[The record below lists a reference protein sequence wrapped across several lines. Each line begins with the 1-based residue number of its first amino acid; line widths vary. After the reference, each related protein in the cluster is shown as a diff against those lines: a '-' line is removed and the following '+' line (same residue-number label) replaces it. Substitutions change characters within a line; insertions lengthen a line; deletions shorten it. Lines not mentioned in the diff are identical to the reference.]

1 MLKLLYIII
10 VLSIISCSN
19 QKDSISRTYSL
30 IEEGDIPFGYK
41 VYELENGMKIYL
53 SQQKSSPRIQTNI
66 GVKAGSK
73 NDPVNATGLAYY
85 LEQMMFNGTSEI
97 GTDNWE
103 KEHVILDEISDYY
116 ELKRK
121 EINIEKVILYNKI
134 IDSLSLVAS
143 QYAIVNEYDKLL
155 TEIGGQ
161 NTTAYTTLDQTV
173 FSTNIPNESLEKWT
187 KIESERFSELVLR
200 LFNTKSKSIYESYNM
215 SQDSD
220 DDRVFNALTKTL
232 FPDHPYGTRT
242 KNGTLEHL
250 TNPSM
255 QEMQMFFKKYY
266 VPNNMVVSLVGNFD
280 YEKTIKI
287 LAQHFSK
294 LKYKPMDK
302 SLGKAK
308 KISKNKTIYL
318 IGNETEEV
326 IYLYKLNGLNS
337 DNNVNYEIV
346 NRMLFNG
353 YSGLL
358 DLNIIQSKKL
368 QDSYSYLWS
377 NYDYSMLIISGT
389 PKEGQSLNEVEQLL
403 KIEINKLKKG
413 AFYDWLPQAC
423 LNDIKKENLLSVNT
437 NSFIGSN
444 LLEVGLN
451 DKNSNA
457 FLNRFLNKNSIKKN
471 EIVQVAERIF
481 DGEYVV
487 LKKERGVVE
496 SEHIKPPKTSPIK
509 RRKNVH
515 SNFYNSV
522 VKMENVKNEP
532 KFEAYNSFLKQTV
545 NDQFVYLKNSKNDLF
560 SMDLVFDFGINQYPY
575 LELISEYSK
584 YVGTQNKTNESVN
597 IELFKLGGQ
606 WNIYA
611 NKESF
616 TIKIEGL
623 QQNFKPIVSEVLN
636 LIKQPKHNAYT
647 FKSFIKAKKK
657 ERTDMGFNKD
667 YLLWEALLNEAT
679 KKNKKSGYWSYQ
691 KLSTLKESQL
701 LAEISK
707 LFQSKHST
715 FYHGPEE
722 RSVIEQTI
730 KELIPVNE
738 FNNSIDLLKVEEK
751 KSEKKVYFLDHNMVQ
766 AEILFVANKGMV
778 NEKNNV
784 FNKLF
789 SYYYNALA
797 AKEIRESKALA
808 YSTYVSINESN
819 IKGNNDFIYGY
830 LGCQPDKLPFAIS
843 SFEQLLKQAPKDKIL
858 FEEAKSYVLK
868 SLKDKNL
875 IGESMFWEWKALKR
889 KDFNLKT
896 HEITISE
903 LENISFQDFKVKFD
917 SEVSRLD
924 FTLLVLGNKTSIN
937 FDDLSQYGPIIK
949 LNKNQILP

>member
-10 VLSIISCSN
+10 VLTIISCSN
-19 QKDSISRTYSL
+19 QNDSISTTYSL
-30 IEEGDIPFGYK
+30 IEEGDTPFGYK
-41 VYELENGMKIYL
+41 VYELENGMKVYL
-53 SQQKSSPRIQTNI
+53 SQQKNSPRIQTNI
-66 GVKAGSK
+66 GVKVGTK
-73 NDPVNATGLAYY
+73 NDPVNATGLAHY
-85 LEQMMFNGTSEI
+85 LEQMMYNGTSEI
-97 GTDNWE
+97 GTDHWE
-103 KEHVILDEISDYY
+103 KEKVILDEISDYY
-116 ELKRK
+116 ELKRQ
-121 EINIEKVILYNKI
+121 ETNNQKVTLYNKV
-134 IDSLSLVAS
+134 IDSLSIEAS
-143 QYAIVNEYDKLL
+143 QYAIANEYDKLIS
-155 TEIGGQ
+155 EIGGQ
-161 NTTAYTTLDQTV
+161 NTNSYTTLDQTV
-173 FSTNIPNESLEKWT
+173 FTTNIPNSSLEKWA
-187 KIESERFSELVLR
+187 KIESERFSDLVLR
-200 LFNTKSKSIYESYNM
+200 LFTSKSKSIYEAYNM

-242 KNGTLEHL
+242 KSGRIEHL

-255 QEMQMFFKKYY
+255 ESMHRFFEKYY
-266 VPNNMVVSLVGNFD
+266 VPNNMVVSLSGDFD
-280 YEKTIKI
+280 YIQTIETIAK
-287 LAQHFSK
+287 HFSK
-294 LKYKPMDK
+294 LKYKPLEKTALK
-302 SLGKAK
+302 SK
-308 KISKNKTIYL
+308 KIRGKQVINLT
-318 IGNETEEV
+318 GNETEEV
-326 IYLYKLNGLNS
+326 IFLYKLRGLNGS
-337 DNNVNYEIV
+337 NNVNYEIV

-403 KIEINKLKKG
+403 KIEIDKLKNG
-413 AFYDWLPQAC
+413 EFYDWLPQAC
-423 LNDIKKENLLSVNT
+423 LNNIKKDIMLSVKT
-437 NSFIGSN
+437 NQFRSTS
-444 LLEVGLN
+444 LLDVGLN
-451 DKNSNA
+451 DKKTEV
-457 FLNRFLNKNSIKKN
+457 FLNRFLNKNNINKN
-471 EIVQVAERIF
+471 EIVQAAKSLFNDEF
-481 DGEYVV
+481 VV
-487 LKKERGVVE
+487 LKKEQGAFE
-496 SEHIKPPKTSPIK
+496 NTYIKPPKTSLIK

-515 SNFYNSV
+515 SKFYTSV
-522 VKMENVKNEP
+522 VKMENINIEP

-560 SMDLVFDFGINQYPY
+560 SMDLVFDFGTNQYPY
-575 LELISEYSK
+575 LELIADYAK
-584 YVGTQNKTNESVN
+584 TIGTQNKTNESVN

-606 WNIYA
+606 WKIYA

-623 QQNFKPIVSEVLN
+623 HQNFKAIVSEVVN
-636 LIKQPKHNAYT
+636 LLKYPKHNAYT
-647 FKSFIKAKKK
+647 FKTFIKAKKK
-657 ERTDMGFNKD
+657 ERADLGFNKD
-667 YLLWEALLNEAT
+667 YLLWDAMLNFAEQQ
-679 KKNKKSGYWSYQ
+679 KMKSGYWSHQ
-691 KLSTLKESQL
+691 KLSALKENQL
-701 LAEISK
+701 LLEISN
-707 LFQSKHST
+707 LLQAKHTT

-722 RSVIEQTI
+722 RMRIEKI
-730 KELIPVNE
+730 INELIPS
-738 FNNSIDLLKVEEK
+738 NNSNNFMNFLKIEEK

-766 AEILFVANKGMV
+766 SEILFVANKGMV
-778 NEKNNV
+778 NEKNTS

-797 AKEIRESKALA
+797 EKEIRESKALA

-896 HEITISE
+896 HEMTISE
-903 LENISFQDFKVKFD
+903 LENISFQDFRVKFD
-917 SEVSRLD
+917 SEVSKLD
-924 FTLLVLGNKTSIN
+924 FTLLVLGDKTSIN
-937 FDDLSQYGPIIK
+937 FEDLNHFGPVIK